1 MTDPIFEKIKHINKY
16 GSEYWEARSLMSALG
31 YSEWRKFEGVIR
43 KAEEACI
50 NSGQAISD
58 HFVGADK
65 MVSIGSEA
73 ERAISDYH
81 LSRYACYLI
90 AQNGDPRKEEI
101 ALAQT
106 YFAIQT
112 RKQEMQ
118 EQLMEDSKR
127 VALRGEMKENNKNL
141 IKAAAE
147 AGVTNYAN
155 FQDFGYMGLYG
166 GMRQKDIHAKK
177 KLKPKDGIL
186 DHMGSEELAA
196 NLFRATQT
204 EARLKREE
212 VRGEYKANK
221 THYEV
226 GKKVRQTIRELGGT
240 MPEKLPTPEHVRE
253 SKKRLR
259 IATDKEIEVAAL
271 KDTWAVLDE
280 PSKKEIAYY
289 KSLIKKGKR
298 GN

>member
-16 GSEYWEARSLMSALG
+16 GSEYWSARELYKFLG
-31 YSEWRKFEGVIR
+31 YTEYGKFTPAIER
-43 KAEEACI
+43 AKQACE
-50 NSGQAISD
+50 NSGQSQSL
-58 HFVGADK
+58 HFAHVSEMIKIAVGTEK
-65 MVSIGSEA
+65 EA
-73 ERAISDYH
+73 MRKIENYH

-118 EQLMEDSKR
+118 EQ
-127 VALRGEMKENNKNL
+127 
-141 IKAAAE
+141 
-147 AGVTNYAN
+147 
-155 FQDFGYMGLYG
+155 DFGYMGLYG

-177 KLKPKDGIL
+177 KLKPKEGIL

-204 EARLKREE
+204 EARLKRES
-212 VRGEYKANK
+212 VSGEHEANK

-253 SKKRLR
+253 SKKRLKKK
-259 IATDKEIEVAAL
+259 AEIEEMVFTDPSIL
-271 KDTWAVLDE
+271 KNAEKLA
-280 PSKKEIAYY
+280 KLLK
-289 KSLIKKGKR
+289 
-298 GN
+298 

>member
-16 GSEYWEARSLMSALG
+16 GSEYWSARELAKVLH
-31 YSEWRKFEGVIR
+31 YSDYRNFEHIIE
-43 KAEEACI
+43 KAKVACQ
-50 NSGQAISD
+50 NSGQVVGE
-58 HFVGADK
+58 HFGDVTEPQKSRNQYGE
-65 MVSIGSEA
+65 IGGQTV
-73 ERAISDYH
+73 SDYH

-118 EQLMEDSKR
+118 EQLVEDSKR
-127 VALRGEMKENNKNL
+127 IALRGEMKENNKKL
-141 IKAAAE
+141 AKAAAE
-147 AGVTNYAN
+147 AGVTNYSN

-177 KLKPKDGIL
+177 KLKSKDGIL

-212 VRGEYKANK
+212 VRGEHKANK

-240 MPEKLPTPEHVRE
+240 MPEKLPAPEHVRE
-253 SKKRLR
+253 SKKRLKKR
-259 IATDKEIEVAAL
+259 KEVEEVVFTNPSIL
-271 KDTWAVLDE
+271 KNAEKLA
-280 PSKKEIAYY
+280 KLLK
-289 KSLIKKGKR
+289 
-298 GN
+298 